1 VTAHQEDEL
10 EVYAAGLAQLA
21 GTIEWEPADYAFA
34 VRLSMELRQ
43 NWVQKVGG
51 LPPLIKRVAKHI
63 QAKGMDQSAAIAT
76 AVNVVKKYC
85 ANHDLNFPGKQNV
98 SAKTVAEGCAAVAD
112 WEAKRARSHAQSGSK

>member
-1 VTAHQEDEL
+1 VFA
-10 EVYAAGLAQLA
+10 VGLAELAATTEWSTAELAEAHALA
-21 GTIEWEPADYAFA
+21 G
-34 VRLSMELRQ
+34 ELRQ
-43 NWVQKVGG
+43 NWVQQVGG

-63 QAKGMDQSAAIAT
+63 QAKGATQSIAIAT

-112 WEAKRARSHAQSGSK
+112 WMAKRARARAT